1 MRKPAVKARIL
12 RLGVGA
18 ALAVAASPPAQ
29 AQFMTGNYPV
39 LIVPP
44 PAQNLVVP
52 KPKPVQ
58 APKPASRAD
67 DLLVRGLVFEDP
79 NWATPTSTSE

>member
-58 APKPASRAD
+58 APKVDVPPPDAPPRAPD
-67 DLLVRGLVFEDP
+67 QSKCYQGRARVC
-79 NWATPTSTSE
+79 